1 MTLTPGALLMFAVL
15 FGAVIGL
22 IIGSIATKEDE

>member
-1 MTLTPGALLMFAVL
+1 MTLTPGALIMLMVL

-22 IIGSIATKEDE
+22 IIGSLATKEDE